1 METVDQP
8 KVRLKSF
15 TYKTNLKWMEGKS
28 GMLSSA
34 GKTAFK
40 VASPP
45 EFKGEAGVWT
55 PEDLF
60 VASVEICHMTTF
72 LAYAER
78 KNLQIISYQS
88 HANGVLEF
96 INGEYRFTR
105 IVLFPTVVISN
116 SVHEEDVHGLLRE
129 AHKHCLVANSIAS
142 IVEVNPTI
150 IMQ

>member
-8 KVRLKSF
+8 KVRFKTF
-15 TYKTNLKWMEGKS
+15 TYKTNVKWEERRSGTLASDGKPA
-28 GMLSSA
+28 LR
-34 GKTAFK
+34 

-60 VASVEICHMTTF
+60 VAAVEICQMTTF

-78 KNLQIISYQS
+78 KQLQVISYQS
-88 HANGVLEF
+88 HANGVLEY
-96 INGEYRFTR
+96 INGDYRFTR
-105 IVLFPTVVISN
+105 IVLFPTVVIAN
-116 SVHEEDVHGLLRE
+116 SASEDEAHRLLDE
-129 AHKHCLVANSIAS
+129 AHKHCLVANSIES

-150 IMQ
+150 IIQ

>member
-8 KVRLKSF
+8 KVRFKSF
-15 TYKTNLKWMEGKS
+15 AYKTGLKWVEEKS
-28 GMLSSA
+28 GMLSSS
-34 GKTAFK
+34 GKPSLK

-60 VASVEICHMTTF
+60 VASVEICQMTTF
-72 LAYAER
+72 LTYAER
-78 KNLQIISYQS
+78 KNLQISSYES

-96 INGEYRFTR
+96 VNDEYRFTR
-105 IVLFPTVVISN
+105 IVLFPTVIISN
-116 SVHEEDVHGLLRE
+116 SVREEDVYALMLE
-129 AHKHCLVANSIAS
+129 AHEHCLVANSIAS

-150 IMQ
+150 ITQ